1 MSNEEKMGVIDMSSP
16 PWNDAFESLAQ
27 ELISCLP
34 SLVMTQKDDYN
45 GDLELL
51 GIEPRMSKQF
61 HVRLRVLLRLFFF
74 FKGRW
79 CVFFIMSNHPHQSM
93 VIEHHPF
100 TIHWSLKVENHCFLR
115 LLAAPNPFKR
125 KTPRFILHAYLATS
139 LEKPF
144 CGMEFVTF
152 CVVNLQIKR
161 DICTLNYFTCWCLG
175 TKHQF
180 FNGGSSLR
188 MQVAWWIG

>member
-45 GDLELL
+45 GRWNFL
-51 GIEPRMSKQF
+51 GIHLKCPSSFTSGCK
-61 HVRLRVLLRLFFF
+61 LLRLFR
-74 FKGRW
+74 GRW
-79 CVFFIMSNHPHQSM
+79 RVLHYVKSSSSKYG
-93 VIEHHPF
+93 
-100 TIHWSLKVENHCFLR
+100 HWASSGYYTLKVENHCLLR